1 METPPSRPAGLG
13 RPRRARPVALTSFV
27 GREAFLEDAARA
39 VRSASLVTLTGIGGV
54 GKTRLACELT
64 EAMRS
69 SFPDGACVVELDTLD
84 HDAGVA
90 GAIALALAISDQSN
104 RDPVEKVLDALRD
117 RRLLLVL
124 DNCEHVL
131 QEAASLSARVLAA
144 APGVR
149 ILATSREALMVAGEQ
164 VLAVPPLRTPP
175 EDSPLSPASIVD
187 FEAVRLLVDRARSN
201 VPDFAV
207 TPGNAAAIAQLC
219 RLLDGIPLAIELA
232 ATRLRSLSAAQLVE
246 RLDRR
251 FQLLTVGDRDA
262 IARQR
267 TLRAL
272 IDWSHELCAEPEQ
285 ILWRRLAVFVGSFDI
300 EAAEEV
306 CGFDG
311 LEREAVFDALD
322 RLVAK
327 SLLVPERDADRIRY
341 RQLMT
346 IREYGLELLAASG
359 DESTVRSRHRDH
371 YTRAARRMVEEWCG
385 PGQADA
391 LSEMRENHSNLTSAL
406 EWSLGAP
413 GEIAAGAILA
423 SLLRFHWIAG
433 GFLSAGRRY
442 LEDVLGGLG
451 PGEPR
456 LRAEVLWVAAWVALI
471 QGDRRCAEQWLAEG
485 AGLARELGDEALQ
498 AHMTE
503 WLGEHRFFSGDVP
516 AAIRLLESAL
526 DQHVRS
532 GDAASELTT
541 RFQLAF
547 ARAYAGQEEQA
558 LDECR
563 TAIALSD
570 RHGERWARGYAHWVS
585 GICHWHLGEI
595 EQAVSAAREALATQ
609 REFMDRIC
617 AALTIELLAWIASS
631 TAELRGAAELGLLAD
646 AVWGRLGT
654 TAQAF
659 GPHLVDDSTAS
670 AARRA
675 DVLDAAQIAA
685 IRERHSRLSRNE
697 IIDTALALVDAA
709 SGRPAGSAGSAA
721 RGSGGS
727 GSPLTKRELQVAGLV
742 ALGRSNREIA
752 AELFISKRTVDGHVE
767 RILAKLSVPSRARV
781 AAWVTEQNAAA
792 RGLASGD
799 GA

>member
-1 METPPSRPAGLG
+1 MEIPPPDPGGTAHLRRTRPA
-13 RPRRARPVALTSFV
+13 AVTSFI
-27 GREAFLEDAARA
+27 GREAFLAEAERA
-39 VRSASLVTLTGIGGV
+39 VGRASLVTLTGIGGV
-54 GKTRLACELT
+54 GKTRLAYELV
-64 EAMRS
+64 EGMRK

-84 HDAGVA
+84 RDAGVA
-90 GAIALALAISDQSN
+90 GAIAIALAVPDQSN
-104 RDPVEKVLDALRD
+104 RDPVDKVLDALRD
-117 RRLLLVL
+117 RRLLLML

-131 QEAASLSARVLAA
+131 QEAAALTARVLAA

-164 VLAVPPLRTPP
+164 IIAVPPLRTPP
-175 EDSPLSPASIVD
+175 EDSDPSPAAITGY
-187 FEAVRLLVDRARSN
+187 EAVRLLVDRARSH
-201 VPDFAV
+201 VPDFEA
-207 TPGNAAAIAQLC
+207 TPANAAAIAQLC

-262 IARQR
+262 IARQK

-285 ILWRRLAVFVGSFDI
+285 ILWRRLSVFVGSFDI

-311 LEREAVFDALD
+311 LERDAVFDALD

-327 SLLVPERDADRIRY
+327 SLLVPERGGERIRY

-359 DESTVRSRHRDH
+359 DEGTVRSRHRDH

-385 PGQADA
+385 PGQAAA
-391 LSEMRENHSNLTSAL
+391 LAEMRENHSNLTSAL
-406 EWSLGAP
+406 EWSLGTP
-413 GEIAAGAILA
+413 GEIAAGATLA

-433 GFLSAGRRY
+433 GFLSAGRSY
-442 LEDVLGGLG
+442 LEDVLGALG
-451 PGEPR
+451 PGDPR

-471 QGDRRCAEQWLAEG
+471 QGDRPCAEQWLAEG
-485 AGLARELGDEALQ
+485 GELARELDDAPLQ

-503 WLGEHRFFSGDVP
+503 WLGEHRFFSGEVP
-516 AAIRLLESAL
+516 AAIELLESAL
-526 DQHVRS
+526 EQHARS
-532 GDAASELTT
+532 GDTASELTT

-547 ARAYAGQEEQA
+547 ARAYAGQERRA

-570 RHGERWARGYAHWVS
+570 EYGERWARGYAHWVS
-585 GICHWHLGEI
+585 GICHWHLGDI
-595 EQAVSAAREALATQ
+595 DQAVAAAREALTTQ
-609 REFMDRIC
+609 REFLDRIC
-617 AALTIELLAWIASS
+617 AALTIELLSWIASS
-631 TAELRGAAELGLLAD
+631 SAELRDAAELALLAD
-646 AVWGRLGT
+646 AVWARLGT

-659 GPHLVDDSTAS
+659 GPHLAEDSAAS

-675 DVLDAAQIAA
+675 DVLDAAQVAA
-685 IRERHSRLSRNE
+685 IRERHSRLGRSE
-697 IIDTALALVDAA
+697 IIEAALTLVDGAA
-709 SGRPAGSAGSAA
+709 GRPAGAA
-721 RGSGGS
+721 TRGSGGS
-727 GSPLTKRELQVAGLV
+727 SSPLTQRELQVAGLV

-767 RILAKLSVPSRARV
+767 RILAKLGVSSRAQV
-781 AAWVTEQNAAA
+781 AAWVAERNAVSRGAA
-792 RGLASGD
+792 GD
-799 GA
+799 GL